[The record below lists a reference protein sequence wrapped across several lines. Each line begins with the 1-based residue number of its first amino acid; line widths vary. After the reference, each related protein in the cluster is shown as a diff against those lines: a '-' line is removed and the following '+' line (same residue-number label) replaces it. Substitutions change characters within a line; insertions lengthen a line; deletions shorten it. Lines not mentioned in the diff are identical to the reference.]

1 MRVILEKGD
10 KPEVKELVRQLQKL
24 VPGIVIIEDE
34 TQQEHWLLSDDE
46 IKEAILSVMPFF
58 SVKSQ
63 WVAIY
68 RILVD
73 YYGFPEE
80 VAAFCSRISKMMRG
94 TEVYFTIDY
103 QSVQKPLA
111 ANRILQK
118 PYIQWK
124 VFCAKKGDRVF
135 SRQKMIAS
143 RMEIA
148 EFNDDKADRTL
159 LKRVP
164 YYGIG
169 ISLPFILMRHWE
181 EWQEHKTLTM
191 DERDRR
197 LCRLAMEIQYKCQQ
211 FYFGEMAYN
220 YFADQN
226 KELVQRRRTTRY
238 DECFRKLPEEFK
250 TQQFMEV
257 FGCSQQAASRAIIR
271 FQEDGMVEKVK
282 YGIYRKVVSE
292 LP

>member
-46 IKEAILSVMPFF
+46 IREAILSVMPFF

-80 VAAFCSRISKMMRG
+80 VAAFCSRISKM
-94 TEVYFTIDY
+94 IDY

-135 SRQKMIAS
+135 SRQKMIAE
-143 RMEIA
+143 R
-148 EFNDDKADRTL
+148 L
-159 LKRVP
+159 LKAL
-164 YYGIG
+164 G
-169 ISLPFILMRHWE
+169 
-181 EWQEHKTLTM
+181 
-191 DERDRR
+191 
-197 LCRLAMEIQYKCQQ
+197 
-211 FYFGEMAYN
+211 MA
-220 YFADQN
+220 
-226 KELVQRRRTTRY
+226 
-238 DECFRKLPEEFK
+238 
-250 TQQFMEV
+250 
-257 FGCSQQAASRAIIR
+257 
-271 FQEDGMVEKVK
+271 
-282 YGIYRKVVSE
+282 
-292 LP
+292 